1 MSNNNALKLVSF
13 GTLGV
18 VSNEIFGCVFWLKLH
33 AHSPVITIFHH
44 VAEKNLEITGGI
56 FLQDHYRNSGS

>member
-44 VAEKNLEITGGI
+44 VAIVAAEKKISKSLVV
-56 FLQDHYRNSGS
+56 FFSRPL